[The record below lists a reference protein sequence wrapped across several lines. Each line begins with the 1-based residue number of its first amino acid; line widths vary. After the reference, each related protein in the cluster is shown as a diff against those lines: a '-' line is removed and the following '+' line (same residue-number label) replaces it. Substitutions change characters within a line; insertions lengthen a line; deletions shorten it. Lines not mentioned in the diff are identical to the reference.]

1 MPKCENC
8 YHTCLKTP
16 SRMRYNRFSMCY
28 NEITGVKLER
38 LKTGVELKYGGA
50 RNVNTSVRNLP

>member
-28 NEITGVKLER
+28 NEFYAGEIRTPKNG
-38 LKTGVELKYGGA
+38 LKIEIWRCLSEIANKIK
-50 RNVNTSVRNLP
+50 R